1 VPKMDAT
8 QGVTPVQDR
17 QVLQEALQAIQ
28 GYYDFE
34 RRKQEEWF
42 EVDDREMAAYHR
54 GQLRGLRLALELLES
69 KLKLVEARPQVADK
83 VVSAPSGFSCS

>member
-1 VPKMDAT
+1 MGAVPDDI
-8 QGVTPVQDR
+8 PVQDW

-42 EVDDREMAAYHR
+42 EVEDRDMAAYHR
-54 GQLRGLRLALELLES
+54 GQMRGLRLAQQMLET
-69 KLKLVEARPQVADK
+69 KLAQAEAGLAASDAATAQFE
-83 VVSAPSGFSCS
+83 FSRN

>member
-1 VPKMDAT
+1 MGAVPD
-8 QGVTPVQDR
+8 GTPVQDW

-42 EVDDREMAAYHR
+42 EVEDREMAAYHR
-54 GQLRGLRLALELLES
+54 GQMRGLRLARELLET
-69 KLKLVEARPQVADK
+69 KLQLAEARSQAAAQVE
-83 VVSAPSGFSCS
+83 FSRD

>member
-1 VPKMDAT
+1 MPTMGAVPDDI
-8 QGVTPVQDR
+8 PVQDR

-42 EVDDREMAAYHR
+42 EVEDREMAAYHR
-54 GQLRGLRLALELLES
+54 GQMRGLRLARELLET
-69 KLKLVEARPQVADK
+69 KLQLAEARSQVE
-83 VVSAPSGFSCS
+83 FSRD